1 MTDSD
6 MFDTPVRDPATGED
20 GQLRVSIGGYEGPLD
35 LLLELARNQK
45 VDLAA
50 ISILTLVDQYLLFI
64 AEARKLKLELAADY
78 LVMAAWLAYLKSRL
92 LLPPAETGDE
102 PSADEMAAR
111 LALQLRKLEA
121 MRAVSARLMARDRL
135 GRDVFQRGNPE
146 TVVVL
151 KRRVFDVTLY
161 ELLKAY
167 AAIEMQARGGSYA
180 PQRRLVLTLEEAL
193 HRLERL
199 IGVDIDWMEISRFLP
214 ETADPA
220 FRRSALAS
228 TFVASL
234 ELARLGRIDL
244 QQVETYGPLF
254 LRSRGNGQA

>member
-1 MTDSD
+1 MTESD
-6 MFDTPVRDPATGED
+6 DFDDPADDATT
-20 GQLRVSIGGYEGPLD
+20 LVLSIDGYEGPLD

-45 VDLAA
+45 VDLAR
-50 ISILTLVDQYLLFI
+50 ISILALVDQYLLFI

-92 LLPPAETGDE
+92 LLPPSETGDE
-102 PSADEMAAR
+102 PSAEDLAAR
-111 LALQLRKLEA
+111 LQAQLRKLEA
-121 MRAVSARLMARDRL
+121 MRAVGARLMGRDRL
-135 GRDVFQRGNPE
+135 GRDVFARGAPE
-146 TVVVL
+146 TVIVL

-167 AAIEMQARGGSYA
+167 AAIEMQARGGTYA

-199 IGVDIDWMEISRFLP
+199 IGIDIDWMEISRFLP

-228 TFVASL
+228 TFAASL
-234 ELARLGRIDL
+234 EMARIGRVDL
-244 QQVETYGPLF
+244 QQVEAYGPLF
-254 LRSRGNGQA
+254 LRPRSAGA